1 MPLLAE
7 VKQPLKL
14 LRWRLRRT
22 QTARRWGAAQLGR
35 MPVVIGNALPKSGS
49 HLLIQVLLGLIR
61 IGPFVNPGM
70 PPLNRSAGNRNVPET
85 KIHSNLGRLKP
96 GDIAYCY
103 LHARQPYLAE
113 LTRAG
118 RAAFFIYRDPRDVI
132 VSQVFYATEMYP
144 GHGMHDYYANK
155 LSTMEERLNAAI
167 EGVQAPGVQLSS
179 ISAKYDR
186 YIGWLDQS
194 DMLCLRFE
202 DLVMDR
208 TATLG
213 RILDHLA
220 ARGFQPQPPRA
231 QAIVA
236 LAADIAPG
244 ASGTFRRGQP
254 GEWRQHFTAEN
265 TRLFK
270 AATGDLLQRLG
281 YEKHDQW

>member
-7 VKQPLKL
+7 VKQPFKL
-14 LRWRLRRT
+14 LRWRLRRA
-22 QTARRWGAAQLGR
+22 QTARRWGAAQLER

-49 HLLIQVLLGLIR
+49 HLLIQVLLGLTR
-61 IGPFVNPGM
+61 IGPFVDPGM

-85 KIHSNLGRLKP
+85 KILSNLGRLRP

-103 LHARQPYLAE
+103 LHARQPFLAE
-113 LTRAG
+113 LTHLG

-132 VSQVFYATEMYP
+132 VSQVFYATDLHP

-155 LSTMEERLNAAI
+155 LSTMEDRLNAAI
-167 EGVQAPGVQLSS
+167 QGVQAPGAQLSS
-179 ISAKYDR
+179 IRAKYER
-186 YIGWLDQS
+186 YIGWLDQP
-194 DMLCLRFE
+194 DVLCLRFE
-202 DLVMDR
+202 DLMLDR
-208 TATLG
+208 AAALR

-220 ARGFQPQPPRA
+220 ARGFQPQPPRP

-236 LAADIAPG
+236 LAAAIVPG

-265 TRLFK
+265 TRNFK

-281 YEKHDQW
+281 YEKDSQW